1 MTGQFLPYW
10 GRIFGAVALIC
21 FWTTQPSSSAESEG
35 EPALV
40 AGKLEFQENCAICH
54 GINGKGHGPI
64 TPMLKKTPA
73 DLTQLSK
80 KNGGEFP
87 FWTTYR
93 MIDGREPIEGHGG
106 RDMPI
111 WGDRFKAEAPHSQG
125 AESIV
130 RGRILELIV
139 YLQSIQEK

>member
-1 MTGQFLPYW
+1 MTGRILITW
-10 GRIFGAVALIC
+10 GCRLGLITLVC
-21 FWTTQPSSSAESEG
+21 VGMSVGQSRAAEE
-35 EPALV
+35 EPALT
-40 AGKLEFQENCAICH
+40 AGKLEFEKNCAVCH
-54 GINGKGHGPI
+54 GVDGKGSGPI
-64 TPMLKKTPA
+64 TPLLKKVPA

-87 FWTTYR
+87 FWPTYR
-93 MIDGREPIEGHGG
+93 MIDGREPIDGHGG

-111 WGDRFKAEAPHSQG
+111 WGDRFKAEAGQTQG

-130 RGRILELIV
+130 RGRILELLV